1 MSRHGPTGEVERLDV
16 EASVLHAASL
26 GAPTDRLH
34 VSGRYSAR
42 VSFRDVHS
50 TFAWVDIGLNVFAGS
65 WALAAHWIVALRR
78 RELWWAITVA
88 YLAVFVQVLLGVILM
103 NVNDLEP
110 DRFHL
115 FYGFVAL
122 AGVGIIYSYRQQ
134 LEHQKYLLYGLG
146 GLFIA
151 GLGLR
156 ALTLATSALS

>member
-1 MSRHGPTGEVERLDV
+1 M
-16 EASVLHAASL
+16 
-26 GAPTDRLH
+26 
-34 VSGRYSAR
+34 
-42 VSFRDVHS
+42 
-50 TFAWVDIGLNVFAGS
+50 
-65 WALAAHWIVALRR
+65 
-78 RELWWAITVA
+78 WWAIAVA

-156 ALTLATSALS
+156 ALTLAGPALQ